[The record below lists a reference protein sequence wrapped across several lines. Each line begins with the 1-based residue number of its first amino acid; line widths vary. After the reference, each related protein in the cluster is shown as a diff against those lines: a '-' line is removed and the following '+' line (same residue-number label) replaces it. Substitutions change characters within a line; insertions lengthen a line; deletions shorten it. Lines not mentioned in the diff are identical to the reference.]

1 MHLIKINSKNLGI
14 VYININDIALFTYHK
29 SSDCTKIYLRNEMTI
44 SIDNDVSAKIAKLIM
59 AATNNSL
66 LHLE

>member
-1 MHLIKINSKNLGI
+1 M

-29 SSDCTKIYLRNEMTI
+29 ILDCTKIYLRNEMIITV
-44 SIDNDVSAKIAKLIM
+44 DNDVSAKIAKLIT